1 MRMIAEAGM
10 VLMDGLGML
19 LMAAALL
26 LAAPVMLLVA
36 LLCMAGVWRSH
47 GGFGPGIEE

>member
-19 LMAAALL
+19 LMGAALL

-36 LLCMAGVWRSH
+36 ALCAAGVFRSH
-47 GGFGPGIEE
+47 GGIGPGIED

>member
-1 MRMIAEAGM
+1 MRMIEEAGM

-19 LMAAALL
+19 IMGTALA

-47 GGFGPGIEE
+47 GGIGPGIEG